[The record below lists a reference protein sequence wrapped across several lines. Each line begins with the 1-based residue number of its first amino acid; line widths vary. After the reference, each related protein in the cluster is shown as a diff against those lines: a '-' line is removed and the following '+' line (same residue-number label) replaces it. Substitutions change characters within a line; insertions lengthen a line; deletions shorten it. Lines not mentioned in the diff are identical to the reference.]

1 MWLEQ
6 VPRMNHKTVM
16 ATPILTE
23 VVDYFSQYP
32 EIAKLT
38 KNYATSA
45 DVIIHLKSL
54 FAMRYT
60 EMGTIV
66 NASEKA
72 NKGRSK
78 AQGGEVTQI
87 KMMGVLLRNFEHPDR
102 YKNLVS
108 WTWLK

>member
-1 MWLEQ
+1 
-6 VPRMNHKTVM
+6 MNHETVM
-16 ATPILTE
+16 ITPIFTE

-54 FAMRYT
+54 FATHYT
-60 EMGTIV
+60 EMGTIE

-87 KMMGVLLRNFEHPDR
+87 KMMGVLLKYFQKTP
-102 YKNLVS
+102 
-108 WTWLK
+108 